1 VIAFAPGGRTWLG
14 AICLSRVGSYMVY
27 IAYAAT
33 LPVLQH
39 EWRLSGTA
47 AGSIA
52 SVFQVAYAISLMGC
66 SALADR
72 VGARRVFLVGSVT
85 TAVIAALFAAL
96 ARDYWS
102 GLVLYTLLALTLGST
117 YTTGILLVAEHV
129 PVDRR
134 GRAMGAYLAGH
145 SLGLA
150 LALMLAGAAIPRG
163 GYVLA
168 FWLLALGAIAGGGL
182 AWIAMHSTGNAV
194 PPRATHQRFAGEV
207 LRNRPAML
215 VIAGYIFHSW
225 ELLGMWAW
233 TPAFLAACFVAA
245 GAGLTR
251 GAGLGAY
258 VTSLFHLTGMLA
270 ALVAGVFADRFGR
283 TPVILVMAAVSA
295 GCSLVFGWLIG
306 ASLALVVGVGLLYG
320 FAALGDSPIYSTAL
334 TEVVAPA
341 YRGSALAL
349 RSLLGYGAGAIAP
362 LLFGVILDWQG
373 TRNAGAWGW
382 AFVSLGAAGL
392 GAVLSAVLLYRTT
405 EARVL
410 HRGAAHRESVL
421 AHSPR

>member
-1 VIAFAPGGRTWLG
+1 MTLFSPGGRGWLG

-33 LPVLQH
+33 LPVLQR
-39 EWRLSGTA
+39 EWHLSGTA

-52 SVFQVAYAISLMGC
+52 SSFQMAYAISLMGC

-72 VGARRVFLVGSVT
+72 VGARRVFLVGTIAS
-85 TAVIAALFAAL
+85 AVVAGAFAMF

-102 GLVLYTLLALTLGST
+102 GLWLYTLLAVTLGST
-117 YTTGILLVAEHV
+117 YTTGILLVAENV
-129 PVDRR
+129 PVERR

-150 LALMLAGAAIPRG
+150 LALVLAGAAIPRG
-163 GYVLA
+163 GYVLT
-168 FWLLALGAIAGGGL
+168 FWLLALGPVGGAAF
-182 AWIAMHSTGNAV
+182 AWFAVGSTANII
-194 PPRATHQRFAGEV
+194 PPRATGQRFGGEV

-215 VIAGYIFHSW
+215 VIAGYTFHSW

-245 GAGLTR
+245 GAELTR

-258 VTSLFHLTGMLA
+258 ITSLFHLTGMVA
-270 ALVAGVFADRFGR
+270 ALLAGVFADRFGR
-283 TPVILVMAAVSA
+283 KPVILIMATISA
-295 GCSLVFGWLIG
+295 ACSLVFGWLVG
-306 ASLALVVGVGLLYG
+306 ASLALIVGVGLLYG
-320 FAALGDSPIYSTAL
+320 FAALGDSPIYSTAI

-362 LLFGVILDWQG
+362 LLFGAILDWHG
-373 TRNAGAWGW
+373 ANTPGAWGW
-382 AFVSLGAAGL
+382 AFVSLGVAGL

-405 EARVL
+405 EAQVL
-410 HRGAAHRESVL
+410 HRGAGHRPAPL
-421 AHSPR
+421 AVSPR

>member
-1 VIAFAPGGRTWLG
+1 MSRLAPGGRTWLG

-39 EWRLSGTA
+39 EWHLSGSA

-52 SVFQVAYAISLMGC
+52 SVFQVAYALSLMGC

-72 VGARRVFLVGSVT
+72 VGARRVFLVGSVA
-85 TAVIAALFAAL
+85 TAMVAALFAAL

-102 GLVLYTLLALTLGST
+102 GLVLYAVLALALGST

-129 PVDRR
+129 AVERR

-168 FWLLALGAIAGGGL
+168 FWLLALGAIAGGVL
-182 AWIAMHSTGNAV
+182 AWIAMHSTGNVVA
-194 PPRATHQRFAGEV
+194 PRATSQRFAGEV

-233 TPAFLAACFVAA
+233 TPAFLAACFIAA
-245 GAGLTR
+245 GAELTR

-270 ALVAGVFADRFGR
+270 ALVAGVLADRFGR

-295 GCSLVFGWLIG
+295 ACSLVFGWLIG
-306 ASLALVVGVGLLYG
+306 TSLALVGGVGLLYG
-320 FAALGDSPIYSTAL
+320 FAALGDSPIYSTAI

-362 LLFGVILDWQG
+362 LLFGAILDWQG
-373 TRNAGAWGW
+373 GQTAAAWGW

-410 HRGAAHRESVL
+410 NRGAAHRESLL
-421 AHSPR
+421 AHSR

>member
-1 VIAFAPGGRTWLG
+1 
-14 AICLSRVGSYMVY
+14 MVY

-33 LPVLQH
+33 LPVLQR
-39 EWRLSGTA
+39 EWHLSGTA

-52 SVFQVAYAISLMGC
+52 SAFQMAYAISLMGC

-72 VGARRVFLVGSVT
+72 VGARRVFLVGTVT
-85 TAVIAALFAAL
+85 SAVAAAAFAMF

-102 GLVLYTLLALTLGST
+102 GLWLYTLLALTLGST
-117 YTTGILLVAEHV
+117 YTTGILLVAENV
-129 PVDRR
+129 PVERR

-163 GYVLA
+163 GYVLT
-168 FWLLALGAIAGGGL
+168 FWLLALGPVLGGAV
-182 AWIAMHSTGNAV
+182 AWVAVGSTANV
-194 PPRATHQRFAGEV
+194 ITPRATGQRFGGEV

-215 VIAGYIFHSW
+215 VIAGYTFHSW

-245 GAGLTR
+245 GTELTR

-258 VTSLFHLTGMLA
+258 MTSLFHLTGMLA
-270 ALVAGVFADRFGR
+270 ALLAGVFADRFGR
-283 TPVILVMAAVSA
+283 TPVILIMATISA
-295 GCSLVFGWLIG
+295 ACSLVFGWLIG
-306 ASLALVVGVGLLYG
+306 ASLALIVGVGLLYG
-320 FAALGDSPIYSTAL
+320 FAALGDSPIYSTAI

-362 LLFGVILDWQG
+362 LLFGAILDWFG
-373 TRNAGAWGW
+373 VKTTAAWGW
-382 AFVSLGAAGL
+382 AFVSLGIAGL

-405 EARVL
+405 EARTL
-410 HRGAAHRESVL
+410 HRGAGPRDSAL
-421 AHSPR
+421 AVSPR

>member
-1 VIAFAPGGRTWLG
+1 MTLFSPGGRGWLG

-33 LPVLQH
+33 LPVLQR
-39 EWRLSGTA
+39 EWHLSGTA

-52 SVFQVAYAISLMGC
+52 SSFQMAYAISLMGC

-72 VGARRVFLVGSVT
+72 VGARRVFLVGTIAS
-85 TAVIAALFAAL
+85 AVVAGAFAMF

-102 GLVLYTLLALTLGST
+102 GLWLYTLLAVTLGST
-117 YTTGILLVAEHV
+117 YTTGILLVAENV
-129 PVDRR
+129 PVERR

-150 LALMLAGAAIPRG
+150 LALVLAGAAIPRG
-163 GYVLA
+163 GYVLT
-168 FWLLALGAIAGGGL
+168 FWLLALGPVAGAAV
-182 AWIAMHSTGNAV
+182 AWVAAGSTANII
-194 PPRATHQRFAGEV
+194 PPRATGQRFGAEV

-215 VIAGYIFHSW
+215 VIAGYTFHSW

-245 GAGLTR
+245 GTELTR

-258 VTSLFHLTGMLA
+258 ITSLFHLTGMVA
-270 ALVAGVFADRFGR
+270 ALLAGVFADRFGR
-283 TPVILVMAAVSA
+283 TPVILIMATISA
-295 GCSLVFGWLIG
+295 ACSLVFGWLVG
-306 ASLALVVGVGLLYG
+306 ASLALIVGVGLLYG
-320 FAALGDSPIYSTAL
+320 FAALGDSPIYSTAI

-362 LLFGVILDWQG
+362 LLFGAILDWYG
-373 TRNAGAWGW
+373 ANTPGAWGW
-382 AFVSLGAAGL
+382 AFVSLGVAGL

-405 EARVL
+405 EAQVL
-410 HRGAAHRESVL
+410 HRGAAHRASPL
-421 AHSPR
+421 AASPR

>member
-1 VIAFAPGGRTWLG
+1 MSALTPGGRAWLG

-39 EWRLSGTA
+39 EWHLSGTA

-52 SVFQVAYAISLMGC
+52 SVFQVAYAVSLMGC

-72 VGARRVFLVGSVT
+72 AGARRVFLVGSAT
-85 TAVIAALFAAL
+85 TAVVAALFAAL

-102 GLVLYTLLALTLGST
+102 GLVLYALLALALGST

-129 PVDRR
+129 PVERR

-168 FWLLALGAIAGGGL
+168 FWLLSLGAIVGGVV
-182 AWIAMHSTGNAV
+182 AWIAVHSTANVV
-194 PPRATHQRFAGEV
+194 PPRATSQRFTGEV

-245 GAGLTR
+245 GSELSR

-270 ALVAGVFADRFGR
+270 ALAAGVLADRFGR
-283 TPVILVMAAVSA
+283 TPVILAMAAVSA
-295 GCSLVFGWLIG
+295 ACSLVFGWLIG
-306 ASLALVVGVGLLYG
+306 TSLALVVGVGLLYG
-320 FAALGDSPIYSTAL
+320 FAALGDSPIYSTAI

-362 LLFGVILDWQG
+362 LLFGAILDWRGAQ
-373 TRNAGAWGW
+373 NAGAWGW

-410 HRGAAHRESVL
+410 HRGAAHRESLL
-421 AHSPR
+421 AHSR

>member
-1 VIAFAPGGRTWLG
+1 VIALAPGGRTWLG

-182 AWIAMHSTGNAV
+182 AWIAMHSTGDAV

-245 GAGLTR
+245 GAELTR

-270 ALVAGVFADRFGR
+270 ALMAGVFADRFGR

-373 TRNAGAWGW
+373 ARNAGAWGW

>member
-1 VIAFAPGGRTWLG
+1 MI
-14 AICLSRVGSYMVY
+14 Y

-33 LPVLQH
+33 LPVLQR
-39 EWRLSGTA
+39 EWHLSGTA

-52 SVFQVAYAISLMGC
+52 SAFKVAYAVSLMGC
-66 SALADR
+66 SSLADR
-72 VGARRVFLVGSVT
+72 IGARRVFLVGTLTS
-85 TAVIAALFAAL
+85 AVVAAVFAMY

-102 GLVLYTLLALTLGST
+102 GLWLYTLLALTQGSM
-117 YTTGILLVAEHV
+117 YTTGILLVAENV
-129 PVDRR
+129 PVERR

-150 LALMLAGAAIPRG
+150 LGLVLAGAAIPRG

-168 FWLLALGAIAGGGL
+168 FWLLALGSVVGCVV
-182 AWIAMHSTGNAV
+182 AWIAVRSTATV
-194 PPRATHQRFAGEV
+194 ITPPAAGQRFVGEV

-215 VIAGYIFHSW
+215 VIAGYTSHSW

-245 GAGLTR
+245 GTEMTR
-251 GAGLGAY
+251 SAGLGAY
-258 VTSLFHLTGMLA
+258 MTSLFHITGMVA
-270 ALVAGVFADRFGR
+270 AFAAGVLADRFGR
-283 TPVILVMAAVSA
+283 TPVILLMATVSA
-295 GCSLVFGWLIG
+295 ACSLVFGWLVG
-306 ASLALVVGVGLLYG
+306 TSLALVVGVGLLYG
-320 FAALGDSPIYSTAL
+320 FAALGDSPIYSTAI

-349 RSLLGYGAGAIAP
+349 RSLLGYGAGAVAP
-362 LLFGVILDWQG
+362 LLFGAILDWHG
-373 TRNAGAWGW
+373 ARTAGAWGW
-382 AFVSLGAAGL
+382 AFVSLGVPGL

-410 HRGAAHRESVL
+410 HRGTAHRDSAL
-421 AHSPR
+421 AVSSR

>member
-1 VIAFAPGGRTWLG
+1 MTLFSPGGRGWLG
-14 AICLSRVGSYMVY
+14 AICVSRVGSYMVY

-33 LPVLQH
+33 LPVLQR
-39 EWRLSGTA
+39 EWHLSGTA

-52 SVFQVAYAISLMGC
+52 SSFQMAYAISLMGC

-72 VGARRVFLVGSVT
+72 VGARRVFLVGTIAS
-85 TAVIAALFAAL
+85 AVVAGVFAMF

-102 GLVLYTLLALTLGST
+102 GLWLYTLLAVTLGST
-117 YTTGILLVAEHV
+117 YTTGILLVAENV
-129 PVDRR
+129 PVERR

-150 LALMLAGAAIPRG
+150 LALVLAGAAIPRG
-163 GYVLA
+163 GYVLT
-168 FWLLALGAIAGGGL
+168 FWLLALGPVVGGAIAWVAVG
-182 AWIAMHSTGNAV
+182 STANII
-194 PPRATHQRFAGEV
+194 PPRATGQRFAGEV

-215 VIAGYIFHSW
+215 VIAGYTFHSW

-245 GAGLTR
+245 GTELTR
-251 GAGLGAY
+251 SAGLGAY
-258 VTSLFHLTGMLA
+258 ITSLFHLTGMVA
-270 ALVAGVFADRFGR
+270 ALLAGMFADRFGR
-283 TPVILVMAAVSA
+283 TPVILIMAAVSA
-295 GCSLVFGWLIG
+295 ACSLVFGWLVG

-320 FAALGDSPIYSTAL
+320 FAALGDSPIYSTAI

-362 LLFGVILDWQG
+362 LLFGAILDWYG
-373 TRNAGAWGW
+373 VTVPGAWGW
-382 AFVSLGAAGL
+382 AFVSLGVAGL

-405 EARVL
+405 EAQLL
-410 HRGAAHRESVL
+410 HRGAAHRPAPL
-421 AHSPR
+421 AVSSR